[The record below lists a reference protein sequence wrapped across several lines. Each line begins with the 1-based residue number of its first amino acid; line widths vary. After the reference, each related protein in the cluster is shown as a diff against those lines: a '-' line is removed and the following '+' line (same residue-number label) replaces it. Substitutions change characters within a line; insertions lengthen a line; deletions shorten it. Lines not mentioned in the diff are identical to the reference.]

1 MAIDLG
7 DVYRLTFPLYS
18 PSGGLV
24 NATAMALTITL
35 PDGTTTTPT
44 VTNPPVSTG
53 QYLYDYQTV
62 QAGRHA
68 VRWVGTGANPGAHA
82 DVFDV
87 RPAAPA
93 YLVSLADIKQQLNM
107 TGTGDDEELRRII
120 EAATGVVERH
130 LDMAVVRRTVVER
143 RNLGN
148 PTIWGSPGVLQR
160 IPLTTRPILS
170 ITSVVSSDGA
180 TTWSPANMRVTD
192 SGVVEVLAGSIVWGP
207 VDFTNVV
214 GMQVIP
220 ANYTTATAIIV
231 QHIWD
236 TQRGSKGG
244 AHPAGL
250 DTPGAGFTSFGYAI
264 PNRALELLGPQIS
277 GIA

>member
-1 MAIDLG
+1 MAYDLA
-7 DVYRLTFPLYS
+7 DVVPLTVTIRDAAGAPAD
-18 PSGGLV
+18 GGTV
-24 NATAMALTITL
+24 VLTIER
-35 PDGTTTTPT
+35 PDGTTVTPSVAHAGT
-44 VTNPPVSTG
+44 GVYQVDYPPTM
-53 QYLYDYQTV
+53 
-62 QAGRHA
+62 AGRHVA
-68 VRWVGTGANPGAHA
+68 QWVCTGANTSGYT

-87 RPAAPA
+87 RPAAPP
-93 YLVSLADIKQQLNM
+93 YIVSLADTKQQLNM
-107 TGTGDDEELRRII
+107 TGTSDDEELRRVI
-120 EAATGVVERH
+120 EAATAVVERH

-143 RNLGN
+143 RSLGN

-160 IPLTTRPILS
+160 IPLTTRPILA
-170 ITSVVSSDGA
+170 ITSVVSADGA
-180 TTWSPANMRVTD
+180 TTWNPANMRVTA

-220 ANYTTATAIIV
+220 ANYTKAAEIII

-264 PNRALELLGPQIS
+264 PNRALELLGPQVS